1 MLCCFF
7 SEPPATEIYT
17 DDTLFPY
24 APLVRSRPQP
34 GFDAAQAQVGAPAVF
49 VGRAVHAPALGV
61 DDFKGLDLKGKIAV
75 LFDGA
80 PERFDNDRRAFH
92 SSWREKLREVIA
104 RGAIGTVFVNTARD
118 EASWPWAQ
126 RAGDWA
132 RPAMRLRGDD
142 GEGIDTFPQ
151 LRGG

>member
-1 MLCCFF
+1 MRMSDWSSDVC
-7 SEPPATEIYT
+7 S
-17 DDTLFPY
+17 
-24 APLVRSRPQP
+24 S
-34 GFDAAQAQVGAPAVF
+34 
-49 VGRAVHAPALGV
+49 
-61 DDFKGLDLKGKIAV
+61 DL
-75 LFDGA
+75 
-80 PERFDNDRRAFH
+80 NDRRAFH

-104 RGAIGTVFVNTARD
+104 RGAIGAVFVNTARD

-151 LRGG
+151 LRVVAVVSAARSEVNTSELQSLMRISYAGFCLKTKTI

>member
-1 MLCCFF
+1 MDSTSGFF
-7 SEPPATEIYT
+7 YKQKTAYEMRIS
-17 DDTLFPY
+17 DWSSDVCSSDL
-24 APLVRSRPQP
+24 
-34 GFDAAQAQVGAPAVF
+34 AQAQVEAPAVF
-49 VGRAVHAPALGV
+49 VGQAVHAPALGV

-104 RGAIGTVFVNTARD
+104 RGAIGAVFVNTARD

-151 LRGG
+151 IGRAH

>member
-1 MLCCFF
+1 MRISDWSSDVCSSDL
-7 SEPPATEIYT
+7 
-17 DDTLFPY
+17 
-24 APLVRSRPQP
+24 
-34 GFDAAQAQVGAPAVF
+34 
-49 VGRAVHAPALGV
+49 
-61 DDFKGLDLKGKIAV
+61 LKGKIAV

-104 RGAIGTVFVNTARD
+104 RGAIGAVFVNTARD

-132 RPAMRLRGDD
+132 RPAMRLRGDA
-142 GEGIDTFPQ
+142 GGGIDPFPT
-151 LRGG
+151 LRVVESGRPPCRERVGQYGSVKG